1 MCEVESGFTRERKRK
16 ITTWCV
22 ISGLRCAVCV
32 WAMCKCFY
40 YSRFLYF
47 YYDDGK
53 GLETKKAD
61 DSDPARGRF
70 ITYFTCNRQQQ
81 QQQQRRQKSSAVNS
95 VAKRET
101 KEDKDRRRH
110 EEQQQQQQPR
120 EKLKWCG
127 IIKGRGRWRERER
140 SVRHLTCWLL
150 AAPRWRHQLLTKWH
164 SNYCHC
170 RRGSVCSSSSSFFLS
185 IRLHPTSQS
194 DDLNARRLLT
204 ALCYSCRAC
213 VRARFSFDLC
223 DFIPFPIVVSQT
235 RQ

>member
-1 MCEVESGFTRERKRK
+1 MR
-16 ITTWCV
+16 CV
-22 ISGLRCAVCV
+22 C
-32 WAMCKCFY
+32 AMCKCFY

-53 GLETKKAD
+53 GLEKKKAD

-110 EEQQQQQQPR
+110 EEQQQQQQQPK

-127 IIKGRGRWRERER
+127 IIKGRGREREREKR
-140 SVRHLTCWLL
+140 LPSDMLA
-150 AAPRWRHQLLTKWH
+150 AAPR
-164 SNYCHC
+164 
-170 RRGSVCSSSSSFFLS
+170 
-185 IRLHPTSQS
+185 
-194 DDLNARRLLT
+194 
-204 ALCYSCRAC
+204 
-213 VRARFSFDLC
+213 
-223 DFIPFPIVVSQT
+223 
-235 RQ
+235 